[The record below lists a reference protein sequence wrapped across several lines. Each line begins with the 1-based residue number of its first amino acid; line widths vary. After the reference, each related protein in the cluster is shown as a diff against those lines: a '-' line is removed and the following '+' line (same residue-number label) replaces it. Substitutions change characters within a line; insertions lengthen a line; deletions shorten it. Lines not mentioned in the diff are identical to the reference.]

1 MRVFAAWDGNPSLS
15 VVVGRLT
22 AVWGKGEERA
32 RGRRGGGQG
41 GEGKGGSGPWNSAG
55 SSVRS
60 SAQMNPSYI
69 SAQINFLCGGKQN
82 LAFFA
87 RKIIWHSEGFIRALF
102 RALFG
107 H

>member
-1 MRVFAAWDGNPSLS
+1 MRVFVVWDGIPSLS

-41 GEGKGGSGPWNSAG
+41 GEGKGGSGPWNSAR

-60 SAQMNPSYI
+60 SAQMNPHI
-69 SAQINFLCGGKQN
+69 SAQMNFLCGGKQN
-82 LAFFA
+82 PQGTLLNGLNTSPLA
-87 RKIIWHSEGFIRALF
+87 IR
-102 RALFG
+102 
-107 H
+107 